1 MCSRILELVA
11 LGPELRRL
19 AEHRGEGVNE
29 ALFLVHE
36 VLGEAFLDLDRLPQE
51 GLREHLSSRMERRLD
66 ARAAKPAPELRL
78 EPMLWRFTSR
88 PNPPQKTVAA
98 AAPIGS

>member
-1 MCSRILELVA
+1 MCSRIVELIA

-66 ARAAKPAPELRL
+66 ARAGAATREPAMAPV
-78 EPMLWRFTSR
+78 LWKFAGPRT
-88 PNPPQKTVAA
+88 PQKTI
-98 AAPIGS
+98 AAPAA